1 MCGGLREIIE
11 MSEKEKIALKGFGLR
26 EILEAVS
33 GELIL
38 GNPGDCFHG
47 VSIDSRTVKKGE
59 IFIAIKGDRY
69 DGHNFI
75 AEAVAKGAGCI
86 IARRN
91 NVLLLGSKLPQAVVM
106 VKDTLCALSSLAYYH
121 RKRFGIP
128 VIGITGSNGKTTT
141 KEMLSALLSSRY
153 NVLKNEGTQN
163 NLIGVSLTLLRLN
176 PKHDIAVLEFGT
188 NHFGEIQELA
198 RVAAPN
204 MGIITNIGPAHL
216 EFFGDE
222 RGVLREK
229 WGLIEELAWPRIAVL
244 NADDSLLR
252 EKINNCPQDI
262 RCFTFGFNNPA
273 DFLGKKAVCRNK
285 KLSFWVKNYR
295 LKLKTCVRIN
305 AYNALAAY
313 AASRIF
319 SLDAYDIINKFGD
332 FKFPDAR
339 FQAKNIRGIE
349 VIDDAYN
356 ANPVSLG
363 CALDAFRAFPA
374 KGRKI
379 AVIADMLELGGKGE
393 ILHRKAGVD
402 LVRSK
407 IDFIIGVGRLSH
419 IACDEALS
427 EGFNPKSVCKCDSV
441 SDARHIIRALAKKGD
456 TVLLKGSRGMRLE
469 EIFK

>member
-1 MCGGLREIIE
+1 MYGELREILRMTE
-11 MSEKEKIALKGFGLR
+11 RNKTDLSGFGLR
-26 EILEAVS
+26 EILGAVE

-38 GNPGDCFHG
+38 GNPGESFPG
-47 VSIDSRTVKKGE
+47 VSIDSRTVRKGE
-59 IFIAIKGDRY
+59 IFIAVKGGRY

-75 AEAVAKGAGCI
+75 AEAVAKGAECI
-86 IARRN
+86 IAQRN
-91 NVLLLGSKLPQAVVM
+91 QVLLLGIKLPQAVIL
-106 VKDTLCALSSLAYYH
+106 VKDTMRALSSLAYYQ

-176 PKHDIAVLEFGT
+176 PKHDIVVLELGT
-188 NHFGEIQELA
+188 NHFGEIRELA
-198 RVAAPN
+198 RIAAPN

-222 RGVLREK
+222 TGVLREK
-229 WGLIEELAWPRIAVL
+229 WSLIEELAYPRIAIL
-244 NADDSLLR
+244 NSDDSLLKER
-252 EKINNCPQDI
+252 IENCPEDI
-262 RCFTFGFNNPA
+262 SCFSFGFDSPA
-273 DFLGKKAVCRNK
+273 DFLGKKAACRNK
-285 KLSFWVKNYR
+285 KVSFWVKNYQ
-295 LKLKTCVRIN
+295 LQLKTCSRIN
-305 AYNALAAY
+305 VYNALAAY

-319 SLDAYDIINKFGD
+319 SVDAYDIINKFSR
-332 FKFPDAR
+332 FRFPDAR

-363 CALDAFRAFPA
+363 CALDAFKSFPA
-374 KGRKI
+374 RGRKI

-393 ILHRKAGVD
+393 ILHRKAGVE

-407 IDFIIGVGRLSH
+407 IDFIIGVGSLSH
-419 IACDEALS
+419 IACDEALC
-427 EGFNPKSVCKCDSV
+427 EGFNPKSVRKCDSV
-441 SDARHIIRALAKKGD
+441 SDARDVIRGLAKKGD

-469 EIFK
+469 EIFR

>member
-1 MCGGLREIIE
+1 MTERNKTDL
-11 MSEKEKIALKGFGLR
+11 ADFGLR
-26 EILEAVS
+26 EILEVVS

-38 GNPGDCFHG
+38 GNPGDCFQG

-86 IARRN
+86 IAQRN
-91 NVLLLGSKLPQAVVM
+91 QILLLGSKLPQAVVL
-106 VKDTLCALSSLAYYH
+106 VNDTLLALSSLAYCH
-121 RKRFGIP
+121 RKKFGIP

-141 KEMLSALLSSRY
+141 KEMLSSLLSSRY

-176 PKHDIAVLEFGT
+176 PQHDIAVLEFGT
-188 NHFGEIQELA
+188 NHFGEIRELA
-198 RVAAPN
+198 RIAAPN

-229 WGLIEELAWPRIAVL
+229 WSLIEELTFPRIAVL
-244 NADDSLLR
+244 NADDSLLQER
-252 EKINNCPQDI
+252 IKNCPEDI
-262 RCFTFGFNNPA
+262 QCFTFGLNNPA

-295 LKLKTCVRIN
+295 FQLKTCARIN
-305 AYNALAAY
+305 VYNALAAY

-319 SLDAYDIINKFGD
+319 SLDAYDIINKFSQ

-339 FQAKNIRGIE
+339 FQAKNIWGIK

-356 ANPVSLG
+356 ANPVSLE

-374 KGRKI
+374 RGRKI

-402 LVRSK
+402 LVRSG
-407 IDFIIGVGRLSH
+407 IDFIVGVGRLSH

-427 EGFNPKSVCKCDSV
+427 EGFNPQAVRKCHSVL
-441 SDARHIIRALAKKGD
+441 DARNIIRGLVKKGD
-456 TVLLKGSRGMRLE
+456 TVLLKGSRAMRLE

>member
-1 MCGGLREIIE
+1 MFGLLREIIE
-11 MSEKEKIALKGFGLR
+11 MAEKEKIALEGFGLR
-26 EILEAVS
+26 EILAAVD

-38 GNPGDCFHG
+38 GNPGDYFPG
-47 VSIDSRTVKKGE
+47 VCIDSRTVKKGE

-75 AEAVAKGAGCI
+75 AEAISRGAGCI
-86 IARRN
+86 IAQRN
-91 NVLLLGSKLPQAVVM
+91 KVLLLGQRLPQAVVM

-141 KEMLSALLSSRY
+141 KEMFSCLLSSRY

-176 PKHDIAVLEFGT
+176 PKHDIAVLELGT
-188 NHFGEIQELA
+188 NHFGEIRELA
-198 RVAAPN
+198 RIAAPN

-222 RGVLREK
+222 TGVLREK
-229 WGLIEELAWPRIAVL
+229 WSLIEELAFPRIAIL
-244 NADDSLLR
+244 NSDDSLLKER
-252 EKINNCPQDI
+252 IENCPEDI
-262 RCFTFGFNNPA
+262 SCFSFGFDSPA
-273 DFLGKKAVCRNK
+273 DFLGKKVTCRNRK
-285 KLSFWVKNYR
+285 VSFWVKNYR
-295 LKLKTCVRIN
+295 LQLNTCSRVN

-319 SLDAYDIINKFGD
+319 SVDAYDIINKFSR

-339 FQAKNIRGIE
+339 FQARNIRGIE

-363 CALDAFRAFPA
+363 CALDAFRSFPA
-374 KGRKI
+374 RGRKI

-393 ILHRKAGVD
+393 ILHRRVGET

-407 IDFIIGVGRLSH
+407 IDFIIGVGSLSH

-427 EGFNPKSVCKCDSV
+427 EGFNPKSVRKCDSV
-441 SDARHIIRALAKKGD
+441 SDARDVIRGLAKKGD

-469 EIFK
+469 EIFR